1 MDMNEHLDYTLFRLR
16 AGSSKCLQPGNWC
29 YLDSKGGLHKLKNE
43 GYYFGWRTNMWVHSY
58 WCSKSLVWGA
68 GEIAQTK
75 KDLITR
81 IENSVSHY
89 SPWLR
94 GFGKEGF

>member
-1 MDMNEHLDYTLFRLR
+1 MDMNEHLDYTLFRLK

-75 KDLITR
+75 KDLIRR